1 MYGTIAK
8 FKVKAD
14 KEAELREHINE
25 FGSTNTR
32 GFVAS
37 ALYRADAGGQEY
49 WLAVIFE
56 DQASYRANAESP
68 EQDARYQVM
77 RSFLEDAPEWHD
89 GEVIGR
95 FTAGP

>member
-1 MYGTIAK
+1 VYGTIAR

-14 KEAELREHINE
+14 MEESLREHLNE
-25 FGSTNTR
+25 FGRTDTR

-37 ALYRADAGGQEY
+37 ALYKADAGNQEY

-56 DQASYRANAESP
+56 DQASYRGNAESP

-77 RSFLEDAPEWHD
+77 RSHLEGDPEWHD
-89 GEVIGR
+89 GEVMGR
-95 FTAGP
+95 FLPGS